1 MTKTNGS
8 PSTAPA
14 SSSRQRWLL
23 LVTVSAG
30 LLLITLDNSILYTA
44 LPTLTAEIGAS
55 PSQGLWI
62 INAYP
67 LVMAGLLLGAG
78 TLGDR
83 VGHQRMFLIGLVIFT
98 VASLVAAFAP
108 NPGVLTASRAVLAV
122 GAASMMPATLALIR
136 IAFTVERERNIA
148 IAVWGS
154 IALVGSALGPIVGG
168 ALLEHFWWGSV
179 FLVNVPV
186 AVAAL
191 LVMLKVAPRNDPDPS
206 KSWDLVS
213 SVQVMVAMVGLVFA
227 LKEVTKPG
235 PSWPVVLAALVAAA
249 IGVTTFTRRQSRLD
263 HPLLDFSIFRNNAF
277 SAGVLAAVFA
287 MFASGGIQLVTS
299 QRYQLV
305 EGFSPLEAG
314 ALVAAVAVGAL
325 PTGLLGGAFLHVV
338 GLRTLIG
345 GGLVISTAGVVVTV
359 TTFQSGL
366 GWMIAGLVLT
376 GMGLGAAM
384 SVASTAIV
392 GNVPPRRAG
401 MASSLEE
408 VSYEFGSLTAVAL
421 LGSLLTA
428 IYTSTITLPPGAPVE
443 AGESIS
449 GALASSASEPGI
461 LDAAFTAFDHGYSVV
476 MVVVAVVLA
485 AGAVL
490 TTSLLWRYGPGSAS
504 SSHDSNH

>member
-1 MTKTNGS
+1 MNSTRTPAVVS
-8 PSTAPA
+8 PTSP
-14 SSSRQRWLL
+14 RQRWLL

-44 LPTLTAEIGAS
+44 LPTLTEEIGAS

-83 VGHQRMFLIGLVIFT
+83 VGHQRMFLVGLVIFAA
-98 VASLVAAFAP
+98 ASLVAAFAP
-108 NPGVLTASRAVLAV
+108 APEVLIAARAVLAV

-136 IAFTVERERNIA
+136 IAFTIERERNVA

-154 IALVGSALGPIVGG
+154 VALIGSALGPIVGG

-186 AVAAL
+186 AVIAL
-191 LVMLKVAPRNDPDPS
+191 LVVLKVAPHNDPDPS
-206 KSWDLVS
+206 KTWDLLS

-235 PSWPVVLAALVAAA
+235 PSWPVVAAALVAAA
-249 IGVTTFTRRQSRLD
+249 LGAITFTRRQSRLD
-263 HPLLDFSIFRNNAF
+263 HPLLDFSIFRNRAF
-277 SAGVLAAVFA
+277 AAGVLAAAFA
-287 MFASGGIQLVTS
+287 MFAVGGIQLVTS

-305 EGFSPLEAG
+305 EGLSPLEAG

-345 GGLVISTAGVVVTV
+345 GGLTVSTVGVVVTV
-359 TTFQSGL
+359 TSFQSGL
-366 GWMIAGLVLT
+366 GWMIAGLALT

-408 VSYEFGSLTAVAL
+408 VSYEFGSLTAVAI

-428 IYTSTITLPPGAPVE
+428 IYTSTITLPPGALAE
-443 AGESIS
+443 AGDSLS
-449 GALASSASEPGI
+449 GALSTSASDPGI
-461 LDAAFTAFDHGYSVV
+461 LEAAFTAFDHGYSVV
-476 MVVVAVVLA
+476 MVVVAAVLA
-485 AGAVL
+485 TGAAL
-490 TTSLLWRYGPGSAS
+490 TTALLWRYGPGSAS
-504 SSHDSNH
+504 SSYDSDH